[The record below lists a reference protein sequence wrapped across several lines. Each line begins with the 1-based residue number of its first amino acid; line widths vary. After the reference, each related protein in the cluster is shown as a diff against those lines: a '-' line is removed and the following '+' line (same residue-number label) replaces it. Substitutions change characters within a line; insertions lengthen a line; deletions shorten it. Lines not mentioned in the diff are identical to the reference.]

1 MDKEAARALLELNP
15 VDDERLIHMFLNS
28 EFIILSMTVVY
39 ADENSKE
46 EFYDSLQATVEKIPK
61 PTC

>member
-15 VDDERLIHMFLNS
+15 VDDERLLHKCLNS
-28 EFIILSMTVVY
+28 EFTILYMIVVY
-39 ADENSKE
+39 AEKNSKE
-46 EFYDSLQATVEKIPK
+46 EFYDRLLATVAKIPK